1 LAAGISTIGLPA
13 QSLTAHASTGF
24 KRRFPS
30 QPAGAGPPRPAP
42 SRPICDNLSR
52 ILQEWMRDALIKRL
66 ASYYCLENKAA
77 LQREAEN

>member
-1 LAAGISTIGLPA
+1 V
-13 QSLTAHASTGF
+13 
-24 KRRFPS
+24 
-30 QPAGAGPPRPAP
+30 P

-66 ASYYCLENKAA
+66 ASYYCLENKTA

>member
-1 LAAGISTIGLPA
+1 VPG
-13 QSLTAHASTGF
+13 
-24 KRRFPS
+24 RRE
-30 QPAGAGPPRPAP
+30 PAP

-52 ILQEWMRDALIKRL
+52 IPQEWMRDALIKRL